1 MNYLAHLLLAG
12 DDADAVVGNFL
23 GDFVKGRP
31 EGRFPD
37 AVVRGIR
44 LHRRLDVFTDHHP
57 AMQRSIATLPASRRR
72 FAGIALDIA
81 FDHILARD
89 WQAANARGFDE
100 FRHRVYTILNARA
113 AEMPPRACRVSHA
126 MRRDDWLMAYAGEAG
141 VASALTGMSRRLSR
155 PNPLAD
161 MAADIFRHIDTIE
174 AEFQPFWRD
183 VQAQARLEEQ
193 RLHQS
198 W

>member
-12 DDADAVVGNFL
+12 DDADAIVGNFL

-31 EGRFPD
+31 EGRFPA

-57 AMQRSIATLPASRRR
+57 AVKRSIAALPASRRR
-72 FAGIALDIA
+72 FAGIAVDMM
-81 FDHILARD
+81 FDYILARD
-89 WQAANARGFDE
+89 WQAANANAFAE
-100 FRHRVYTILNARA
+100 FRHRVYAVLNARA
-113 AEMPPRACRVSHA
+113 AELPPRAGHVSRA
-126 MRRDDWLMAYAGEAG
+126 MQRDDWLLAYAGEAG
-141 VASALTGMSRRLSR
+141 VAAALTGMSRRLSR

-161 MAADIFRHIDTIE
+161 MAADSFRHADTIE
-174 AEFQPFWRD
+174 AEFHQFWRD
-183 VQAQARLEEQ
+183 VQAQARIEEQ
-193 RLHQS
+193 RLRQS